1 MLAPLNRI
9 IIFVGDVEK
18 CAGFYTKA
26 FGFAVIPSEH
36 PSTEWMELDT
46 GGCRLAFHKAHGPDG
61 PIDAPTGSSRNPHK
75 IVFYAED
82 VAAARAAIVAGGA
95 VMGDLRTFGSLIICD
110 GQDPEGHV
118 FQISNRR

>member
-18 CAGFYTKA
+18 CARFYTEC
-26 FGFAVIPSEH
+26 FGFTALSGDH
-36 PSTEWMELDT
+36 AAAEWMELDT
-46 GGCRLAFHKAHGPDG
+46 GGCRLAFHKAHGTHG
-61 PIDAPTGSSRNPHK
+61 PIDKPTGSSMNPHK

-82 VAAARAAIVAGGA
+82 VAAARAAVVARGA
-95 VMGDLRTFGSLIICD
+95 LMGEIRTFGSLRLCD

-118 FQISNRR
+118 FQISNRS